1 MADNFDLRKF
11 LSENKLTKNAQ
22 LLNESTDKPEVSR
35 LGWKALEQSTDP
47 EISKLLAD
55 YKASSAA
62 DYDEIDR
69 DRGMMQQY
77 MHTSETDPRSHKT
90 IKILQQLVDL
100 AGEKGVDLH
109 PEAPP
114 VEPKEEPKVLGFWD
128 KIKAKIGLKEENLDE
143 NIIEDAEEMIRKYG
157 SKFIDTMEKLATGA
171 NKASAVGGYMKEVS
185 DPGFDTLMDIVDQ
198 DYDGDPDIAAAVED
212 AFNNGDIDISGFGH
226 DMNAASN
233 AVAKIVKTM
242 NTAKGGLAGNTQQ
255 NVKESALSSREKYLT
270 RLVENALGLEGYGDD
285 NVNKQREKQGLPP
298 AQGPKY
304 SEGVSG
310 DEMVNE
316 KPLPEYKSI
325 EELMKNI
332 DHGTNE
338 AACKYKMTEMKRIAQ
353 ALEEKVSTLEEG
365 EHAEHIDTK
374 KVKQMKKDIMTLRKQ
389 ADKLEKEY
397 EKKFG
402 EKKVK
407 KEDK

>member
-1 MADNFDLRKF
+1 M
-11 LSENKLTKNAQ
+11 
-22 LLNESTDKPEVSR
+22 ESK
-35 LGWKALEQSTDP
+35 
-47 EISKLLAD
+47 
-55 YKASSAA
+55 
-62 DYDEIDR
+62 
-69 DRGMMQQY
+69 
-77 MHTSETDPRSHKT
+77 
-90 IKILQQLVDL
+90 
-100 AGEKGVDLH
+100 
-109 PEAPP
+109 
-114 VEPKEEPKVLGFWD
+114 
-128 KIKAKIGLKEENLDE
+128 
-143 NIIEDAEEMIRKYG
+143 
-157 SKFIDTMEKLATGA
+157 
-171 NKASAVGGYMKEVS
+171 
-185 DPGFDTLMDIVDQ
+185 
-198 DYDGDPDIAAAVED
+198 
-212 AFNNGDIDISGFGH
+212 
-226 DMNAASN
+226 
-233 AVAKIVKTM
+233 
-242 NTAKGGLAGNTQQ
+242 
-255 NVKESALSSREKYLT
+255 LSSREKYLT

-389 ADKLEKEY
+389 ADRLEKEY